1 MSLKSIQML
10 KKIIFALLATLVM
23 AGGILFYLGDK
34 NNSGERNFLPLLR
47 DKLFDEPKE
56 PVNVIFCMTTLQMV
70 IAEKIIE
77 KYPNEKFYAVLISLD
92 KNEKYD
98 YYFQRLKSKA
108 YRAYSFYYD
117 GKDRWRNRNF
127 FPIMLEL
134 KLKANLL
141 PKVKSI
147 YLSNMDSESIAC
159 FINTHPEAEVNT
171 FDDGTKNLIENTSFT
186 RDDVFYMKNKNQ
198 RRFFNIIN
206 DGLTITKVR
215 EKSQK
220 HNTIFKE
227 LHNVMDNGK
236 RKMVY
241 LPLFNASKLKSNII
255 KKDTI
260 KILLGTTEE
269 KMKAISEKAVKHYGI
284 KYTSRHPRQKYKLDG
299 VETLESK
306 LIIED
311 YILKEIEK
319 NPNTQYEIYT
329 FFSGAAI
336 TMKDFPNLNV
346 YAIKPTSLP
355 KDYFLNPVQKLYQQV
370 GIQILEFKDK

>member
-23 AGGILFYLGDK
+23 AGGILFY
-34 NNSGERNFLPLLR
+34 
-47 DKLFDEPKE
+47 
-56 PVNVIFCMTTLQMV
+56 
-70 IAEKIIE
+70 
-77 KYPNEKFYAVLISLD
+77 
-92 KNEKYD
+92 
-98 YYFQRLKSKA
+98 
-108 YRAYSFYYD
+108 
-117 GKDRWRNRNF
+117 
-127 FPIMLEL
+127 
-134 KLKANLL
+134 
-141 PKVKSI
+141 
-147 YLSNMDSESIAC
+147 
-159 FINTHPEAEVNT
+159 
-171 FDDGTKNLIENTSFT
+171 
-186 RDDVFYMKNKNQ
+186 MKNKNQ

-215 EKSQK
+215 ETSQK
-220 HNTIFKE
+220 HYTIFKV

-269 KMKAISEKAVKHYGI
+269 EMKAISEKAVKHYGI

-336 TMKDFPNLNV
+336 TMKDFSNLNV
-346 YAIKPTSLP
+346 YAIKPISLP